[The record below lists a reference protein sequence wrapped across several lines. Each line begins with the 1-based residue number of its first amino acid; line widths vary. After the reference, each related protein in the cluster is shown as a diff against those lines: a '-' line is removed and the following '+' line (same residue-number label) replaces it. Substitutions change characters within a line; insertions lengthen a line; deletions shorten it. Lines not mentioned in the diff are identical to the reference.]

1 MSADYDLAAVAQGIS
16 DSCGMAQE
24 STLLQP
30 TGRPPDQP
38 LDHKVQI
45 NAINCMRAT
54 ARERNKPVHAVLP
67 SIMPTKRKAAAFQFP
82 FPARSHQF

>member
-30 TGRPPDQP
+30 TGRPPHQP
-38 LDHKVQI
+38 LAQEVQI
-45 NAINCMRAT
+45 NTVNCMRAA
-54 ARERNKPVHAVLP
+54 ARERNKPIHTVSP
-67 SIMPTKRKAAAFQFP
+67 STMPTKRNAAAF
-82 FPARSHQF
+82 SISVL